1 MRIAYILLIIV
12 FAAWQPAGADEPL
25 AIITSANNPLSK
37 LSVDVLKLIY
47 LRKKPMDDEGQRWIP
62 LNLPLAD
69 PLRRGFSLSLFAI
82 LPEEQDDYWN
92 VQYFN
97 GITPPKVMA
106 SEEAV
111 LRFVAMTNG
120 AIGYVRKQKV
130 DSRVK
135 VLMIIS
141 PSATK
146 YSE

>member
-1 MRIAYILLIIV
+1 MRIAYLVLITV
-12 FAAWQPAGADEPL
+12 LAAYQPVSADEPL
-25 AIITSANNPLSK
+25 AIITSENNPLSK
-37 LSVDVLKLIY
+37 LSLDELKLIY
-47 LRKKPMDDEGQRWIP
+47 LRKKPMNDEGLRWIP

-69 PLRRGFSLSLFAI
+69 PLRRGFSLSLFAA
-82 LPEEQDDYWN
+82 LPEDQDDYWN
-92 VQYFN
+92 IQYFN

-135 VLMIIS
+135 VLMTIAA
-141 PSATK
+141 PTTK
-146 YSE
+146 